1 MAKKKLRMTK
11 SDAIRNLKTK
21 NQELGPKEI
30 AATLGKEGY
39 KVSAQFVSTV
49 LSNDR
54 KKAGK
59 VGRRGRPSSTV
70 ITGDDV
76 LVAKDLVEQVG
87 GIENAK
93 KVLELYGQIVG

>member
-1 MAKKKLRMTK
+1 MAKKKLELSK
-11 SDAIRNLKTK
+11 SDAIRNLKSQ
-21 NQELGPKEI
+21 NQDIGPKAI
-30 AATLGKEGY
+30 AETLGKEGY

-54 KKAGK
+54 RKMGK
-59 VGRRGRPSSTV
+59 VGRRGRPSSNV
-70 ITGDDV
+70 ITGKDV

-93 KVLELYGQIVG
+93 KVLELYGQIVK